1 MYKSLIS
8 YLDSNSIAYFRNY
21 PTKELVSFKI
31 GGNADI
37 AVYPTS
43 YGQII
48 EIIKELKKEKIK
60 YVILG
65 NGTNTYFS
73 DDGFKGVIIST
84 RLLNKITVNGEYLT
98 AQCGADIIACA
109 ENACENGLSGL
120 EFAYGIPGN
129 VGGCVYMNASA
140 FDKDMSYAV
149 MKSTVYD
156 SRADIVTEIKNDGHN
171 YGMKHS
177 VFMENKDLIILE
189 TAFKLKY
196 APISDIRR
204 QMEYNMKRRLNSQP
218 LDLSSAGS
226 VFKRPQG
233 NFASKLI
240 DEAGL
245 KGATIGGAMVSN
257 KHAGFIVNTGS
268 ATASELNELI
278 KFIKGK
284 VYGLYGILLEEEI
297 IYIE

>member
-1 MYKSLIS
+1 
-8 YLDSNSIAYFRNY
+8 
-21 PTKELVSFKI
+21 
-31 GGNADI
+31 
-37 AVYPTS
+37 
-43 YGQII
+43 
-48 EIIKELKKEKIK
+48 
-60 YVILG
+60 
-65 NGTNTYFS
+65 
-73 DDGFKGVIIST
+73 
-84 RLLNKITVNGEYLT
+84 
-98 AQCGADIIACA
+98 
-109 ENACENGLSGL
+109 
-120 EFAYGIPGN
+120 
-129 VGGCVYMNASA
+129 MNASA